1 MFFQARVETAAS
13 TPDVQRMASPHV
25 SAVLLFIRL
34 SVSCW
39 HAKELQNRSRF
50 GGCCNGQHN
59 DLHGYGKIPLRQI
72 LNQRRAHRSN
82 AVVQPQLEHGAK
94 RCQLSTGRTADAVRS
109 WASRCP
115 PPGRISGGNA
125 IAGSR
130 HHPDPAAWL
139 GLGHYPHLN
148 DVAKARLGDLTP
160 RKRRDPPPRLLAL
173 TQKTV
178 VTQRRVG
185 GRPIMESRSSPWRPC
200 LLALPFAST
209 RLRHL
214 PFRDKVS
221 EEKKGF
227 S

>member
-1 MFFQARVETAAS
+1 MPRPAAQRCFFQARVETAAS

-115 PPGRISGGNA
+115 PPGRISGGTPSLA
-125 IAGSR
+125 AGTTPIQRPGSGSGTT
-130 HHPDPAAWL
+130 HTSTMWLKPDSA
-139 GLGHYPHLN
+139 
-148 DVAKARLGDLTP
+148 TS
-160 RKRRDPPPRLLAL
+160 PPERGEILH
-173 TQKTV
+173 Q
-178 VTQRRVG
+178 G
-185 GRPIMESRSSPWRPC
+185 SWR
-200 LLALPFAST
+200 
-209 RLRHL
+209 
-214 PFRDKVS
+214 
-221 EEKKGF
+221 
-227 S
+227 